1 MYKLI
6 VRASSL
12 VVSILLASQVI
23 GAAPTRVGDFALID
37 SEGEFHQ
44 LSRYGDKEA
53 LVLMA
58 FDASCGSMQ
67 SQVDQFQALEA
78 EWQDRDIAFGIINAT
93 PDAMP
98 NSDVDSALDAQ
109 AAFSIILPLML
120 DDSQLVTRTLGL
132 TKAGEV
138 VVLDPARL
146 SSFYAGGMDSVA
158 ESIEAKLNGED
169 AVAAASSSG
178 CDLSF
183 PALDAMAAATPDY
196 ATEVA
201 PIVIEQCASCHREGG
216 IGPFALDSHLMLQG
230 WSPMI
235 REVLLTKRMP
245 PMQVDPAIGHFDND
259 RALSGDQ
266 IEKLIGWIDAGAP
279 RGAAAIDPLGIVEFP
294 DRKAWQLG
302 EPDFIIKAPAME
314 IPATGVLDYI
324 DIDVELPFTEDKW
337 VKGVQ
342 FIAGDESVLHHLLTY
357 VTAPDEAFEG
367 GESDTTSIARRFLEG
382 YAPGKVDAMTFPEG
396 TGVFIPAGHKLSMQF
411 HYTTN
416 GKATVD
422 ETVLG
427 LYMYDEPPAYE
438 NFTRSVASSFRIPA
452 YAKDHEVAAAYTFQE
467 DVVVTGLRAHMHFR
481 GKDMKFTAQMP
492 DGRMQD
498 LLSVPNYS
506 YAWQPTYQLEE
517 AMELPA
523 GTKVH
528 VTGSFD
534 NSEYNPANPDPSK
547 ELTFGLQSW
556 DEMFIGYWTY
566 HAAEP
571 SN

>member
-1 MYKLI
+1 
-6 VRASSL
+6 
-12 VVSILLASQVI
+12 
-23 GAAPTRVGDFALID
+23 
-37 SEGEFHQ
+37 
-44 LSRYGDKEA
+44 
-53 LVLMA
+53 MA

-67 SQVDQFQALEA
+67 SQVDQFEALEA
-78 EWQDRDIAFGIINAT
+78 TWRDRDIVFGIINAT
-93 PDAMP
+93 PSATIDAAR
-98 NSDVDSALDAQ
+98 SAQ
-109 AAFSIILPLML
+109 ASFAIELPFML
-120 DDSQLVTRTLGL
+120 DSSQLVTRTLGL

-138 VVLDPARL
+138 TVLDPARL
-146 SSFYAGGMDSVA
+146 SSFYAGGLDSA
-158 ESIEAKLNGED
+158 DASIEAKLSGKD
-169 AVAAASSSG
+169 AIAAASLSG
-178 CDLSF
+178 CELSF
-183 PALDAMAAATPDY
+183 PSLDAIAATPPDY
-196 ATEVA
+196 ATDVA

-279 RGAAAIDPLGIVEFP
+279 RGAAAVDPLAEVQFP

-314 IPATGVLDYI
+314 IPATGVLDYV

-337 VKGVQ
+337 VKSVQ
-342 FIAGDESVLHHLLTY
+342 FIAGDESVLHHLLAY

-367 GESDTTSIARRFLEG
+367 GEADTTSVARRFLEG
-382 YAPGKVDAMTFPEG
+382 YAPGKVDAMTFPED
-396 TGVFIPAGHKLSMQF
+396 TGVFIPAGHKLSLQF

-427 LYMYDEPPAYE
+427 LYMYDEPPAHE
-438 NFTRSVASSFRIPA
+438 NFTRSVAASFRIPA
-452 YAKDHEVAAAYTFQE
+452 YAKDHEVKAAYTFQE

-571 SN
+571 NN